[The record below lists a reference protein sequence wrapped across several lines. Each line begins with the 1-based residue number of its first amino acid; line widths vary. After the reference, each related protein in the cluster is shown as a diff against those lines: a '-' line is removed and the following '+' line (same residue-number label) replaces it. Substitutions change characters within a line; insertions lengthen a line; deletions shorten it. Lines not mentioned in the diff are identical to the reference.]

1 MLLVILGFVGQPLPG
16 VNVRIVKDDIILL
29 EGDSKNT
36 KIVSLVKLDSN
47 EGYSGDLQIKGKNV
61 FKEYWRKP
69 ESTKKEFTEDGW
81 FKTGKSK
88 HICVLCILLI
98 KILFLGDSVTYVD
111 DSFKILG
118 RTSIDIIKTGGYK
131 VSALFVETIMLQ
143 NKIIKDIAVVGLPDS
158 IWGQRIGALIVIDEQ
173 HTIVEHKKVKKDLKS
188 WAETV
193 LPPYSIPTVINI
205 VEEVPRNALG
215 KVDKKSLLKN
225 SFSNYLET

>member
-1 MLLVILGFVGQPLPG
+1 MNFV
-16 VNVRIVKDDIILL
+16 N
-29 EGDSKNT
+29 
-36 KIVSLVKLDSN
+36 
-47 EGYSGDLQIKGKNV
+47 
-61 FKEYWRKP
+61 
-69 ESTKKEFTEDGW
+69 
-81 FKTGKSK
+81 
-88 HICVLCILLI
+88 
-98 KILFLGDSVTYVD
+98 

-143 NKIIKDIAVVGLPDS
+143 NKVIKDIAVVGLPDS
-158 IWGQRIGALIVIDEQ
+158 TWGQRIGALIVIDER
-173 HTIVEHKKVKKDLKS
+173 HSINVEHKKLKKDLKS

-225 SFSNYLET
+225 SFSKYLKT